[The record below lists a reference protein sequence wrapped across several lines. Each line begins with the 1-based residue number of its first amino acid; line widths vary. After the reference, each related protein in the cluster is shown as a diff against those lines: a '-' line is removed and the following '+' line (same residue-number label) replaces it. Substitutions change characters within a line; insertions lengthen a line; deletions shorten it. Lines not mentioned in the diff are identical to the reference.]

1 MELERRRK
9 KNGNALKINKG
20 REKARVKYSS
30 PSTAGP
36 SCLQREGLGGGGA
49 RQRKLFLLSQ
59 NCPVFPNP
67 AKGKVMDDWMPIMQL
82 NSEGSSTNS
91 VENMKS
97 SHLHH
102 PLFRLRPEGFDDSA
116 NEILVE
122 DCCSGCVGW
131 WNIAAS

>member
-9 KNGNALKINKG
+9 KNGNALEINKG

-30 PSTAGP
+30 PSPARP
-36 SCLQREGLGGGGA
+36 SCLQRGGA
-49 RQRKLFLLSQ
+49 GGAGETWAEKTLPSVSELSS
-59 NCPVFPNP
+59 V
-67 AKGKVMDDWMPIMQL
+67 GVMDDSMPIMQQ

-102 PLFRLRPEGFDDSA
+102 PLFRLRPEGFDDSG